1 MTKRRAKGEGSVY
14 RRKDG
19 RVVGEYEDAN
29 GRKRYITSTTKTKQE
44 MKAAVRK
51 ALENRDKGI
60 AYDSEN
66 FTVEKY
72 LDRWLEAIRDNV
84 RPGTFKPYEAI
95 VRLHVK
101 PTLGR
106 TKLDKLNAM
115 QLEKLYRQ
123 KLDAGLSAR
132 RVRYIHVTIRK
143 ALKDA
148 VRLQLLSRN
157 VADAAIPP
165 RPVKSEIEPLTPDQ
179 MRSLLDAA
187 RGDRLH
193 ALYVLAITTGMR
205 QSELI
210 GLQWRDLDL
219 DGGTLRV
226 NRSVYEGTVSPPK
239 TSAGRRT
246 IRLSKLAV
254 AALKKHRVESAKR
267 CISEWVFPNANSTPI
282 GHQNLH
288 NRSWKPLLRKAGLPH
303 SVRFHDLR
311 HSCISLLLARGV
323 PIKVVSEMAGHA
335 DVSITLSVYGH
346 VLPDMQS
353 TAADG
358 IDDALG

>member
-1 MTKRRAKGEGSVY
+1 
-14 RRKDG
+14 
-19 RVVGEYEDAN
+19 VVGEYENAN

-51 ALENRDKGI
+51 KLEDRDNGI

-66 FTVEKY
+66 LTVETY
-72 LDRWLEAIRDNV
+72 MDRWLESIKDRA

-106 TKLDKLNAM
+106 TKLEKLNTM
-115 QLEKLYRQ
+115 QLERLYRQ
-123 KLDAGLSAR
+123 KFDAGLSAG

-165 RPVKSEIEPLTPDQ
+165 RVVKTEIEPLTHDQ
-179 MRSLLDAA
+179 MRCLLDAA
-187 RGDRLH
+187 TGDKLH

-205 QSELI
+205 QGELL
-210 GLQWRDLDL
+210 GLQWKDIDLEA
-219 DGGTLRV
+219 GTLRMS
-226 NRSVYEGTVSPPK
+226 RSVYDGVISPPK
-239 TSAGRRT
+239 TNAGRRT
-246 IRLSKLAV
+246 IRLSKLAI
-254 AALKKHRVESAKR
+254 AAMRKHRVESAKR
-267 CISEWVFPNANSTPI
+267 CISEWVFPNTRGTTI

-288 NRSWKPLLRKAGLPH
+288 NRSWKPLLKRAGLPH

-311 HSCISLLLARGV
+311 HSCISLLLAHGV

-335 DVSITLSVYGH
+335 DVSITPSVYGH

-353 TAADG
+353 TTADG
-358 IDDALG
+358 IDEALG

>member
-51 ALENRDKGI
+51 KLEDRDNGI

-66 FTVEKY
+66 LTVERY
-72 LDRWLEAIRDNV
+72 MDRWLESIKDRV

-106 TKLDKLNAM
+106 TKLEKLNTM
-115 QLEKLYRQ
+115 QLERLYRQ

-157 VADAAIPP
+157 VADAAIAP
-165 RPVKSEIEPLTPDQ
+165 RAVKTEIEPLTHDQ

-187 RGDRLH
+187 TGDKLR
-193 ALYVLAITTGMR
+193 ALYILAITTGMR
-205 QSELI
+205 QGELL
-210 GLQWRDLDL
+210 GLQWKDIDLEV
-219 DGGTLRV
+219 GTLRV
-226 NRSVYEGTVSPPK
+226 SRSVYDGVISPPK
-239 TSAGRRT
+239 TNAGRRT
-246 IRLSKLAV
+246 IRLSKLAM
-254 AALKKHRVESAKR
+254 AAMRQHQVESAKR
-267 CISEWVFPNANSTPI
+267 RISEWVFPNARGTTI

-288 NRSWKPLLRKAGLPH
+288 NRSWKPLLKRAGLPH

-311 HSCISLLLARGV
+311 HSCISLLLAHGV

-358 IDDALG
+358 IDAALQ